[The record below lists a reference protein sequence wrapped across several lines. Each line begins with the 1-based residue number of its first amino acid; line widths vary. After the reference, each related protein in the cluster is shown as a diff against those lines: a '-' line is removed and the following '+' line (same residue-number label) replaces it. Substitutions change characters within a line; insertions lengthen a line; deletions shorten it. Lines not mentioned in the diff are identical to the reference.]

1 MITLFSFILFQNSP
15 VAKEALRFLCG
26 LEDVRGNIS
35 YLRSERKSMR
45 WGRQNCTAL
54 KPCTYFKR
62 FVP

>member
-1 MITLFSFILFQNSP
+1 MLTLFLFILFQNSP

-45 WGRQNCTAL
+45 CGR
-54 KPCTYFKR
+54 
-62 FVP
+62 